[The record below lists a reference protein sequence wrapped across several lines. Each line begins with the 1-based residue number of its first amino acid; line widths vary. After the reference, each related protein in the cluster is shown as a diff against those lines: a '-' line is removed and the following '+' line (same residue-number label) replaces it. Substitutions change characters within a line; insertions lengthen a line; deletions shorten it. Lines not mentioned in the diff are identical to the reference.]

1 MPYKP
6 KHCCQCGEKIDRID
20 WKPWT
25 SRRFCE
31 LCETEFGI
39 YEWLSR
45 GLFGVGI
52 LLGLFGIGSY
62 LQKDD
67 KPLNVAPKQII
78 SGVPSTKSAVIEQTN
93 ASQVST
99 NSAVQTL
106 AQSRNSAAQ
115 INSQVGTKASDFKT
129 KQVESSTIESSE
141 ELYYCGAET
150 RKGTMC
156 SRRVKGG
163 GRCWQHV
170 GQTAMLPQQKL
181 KL

>member
-6 KHCCQCGEKIDRID
+6 KHCCQCGDKIDRID

-45 GLFGVGI
+45 GLFGVGL
-52 LLGLFGIGSY
+52 LLGLFSIGSY
-62 LQKDD
+62 LQKDA
-67 KPLNVAPKQII
+67 KPLNVASKQIM
-78 SGVPSTKSAVIEQTN
+78 SGVPSTRSDVIEQTN
-93 ASQVST
+93 VSRGST
-99 NSAVQTL
+99 NNAVQTL
-106 AQSRNSAAQ
+106 MPSKNSAAQ
-115 INSQVGTKASDFKT
+115 IKSHDDTKVSDLKA
-129 KQVESSTIESSE
+129 KQIEPSTTERSE
-141 ELYYCGAET
+141 KLYFCGAET
-150 RKGTMC
+150 KKGTMC
-156 SRRVKGG
+156 SHRVKGG

>member
-6 KHCCQCGEKIDRID
+6 KYCCQCGEKIDRID

-45 GLFGVGI
+45 GLFGIG
-52 LLGLFGIGSY
+52 LLFGLFGIGSY

-67 KPLNVAPKQII
+67 KPLNVASKQIVNV
-78 SGVPSTKSAVIEQTN
+78 VPNTKSAVLEQTN
-93 ASQVST
+93 ASRLLT
-99 NSAVQTL
+99 NNAVQPL
-106 AQSRNSAAQ
+106 EQSGNSAAQ
-115 INSQVGTKASDFKT
+115 IKSQGGTKASELKT
-129 KQVESSTIESSE
+129 KQTESSE
-141 ELYYCGAET
+141 NEPSEESYFCGAT
-150 RKGTMC
+150 TKKGTMC
-156 SRRVKGG
+156 SHRVKGG

-170 GQTAMLPQQKL
+170 GQPAKLPQHKL

>member
-6 KHCCQCGEKIDRID
+6 KHCCQCGEKIDRLD

-45 GLFGVGI
+45 GLFGVGL

-62 LQKDD
+62 LQRDD
-67 KPLNVAPKQII
+67 KPLNVAPKQTV
-78 SGVPSTKSAVIEQTN
+78 SGVPSIRSNVVEQTN

-99 NSAVQTL
+99 NNAVQTL
-106 AQSRNSAAQ
+106 AQSSKSAAQ
-115 INSQVGTKASDFKT
+115 IKSQVGTKASDPKT
-129 KQVESSTIESSE
+129 KKIESSTNEPSE
-141 ELYYCGAET
+141 ELYFCGAAT
-150 RKGTMC
+150 KKGTMC
-156 SRRVKGG
+156 SRRMKGG

-170 GQTAMLPQQKL
+170 GQAAMLPQQKL